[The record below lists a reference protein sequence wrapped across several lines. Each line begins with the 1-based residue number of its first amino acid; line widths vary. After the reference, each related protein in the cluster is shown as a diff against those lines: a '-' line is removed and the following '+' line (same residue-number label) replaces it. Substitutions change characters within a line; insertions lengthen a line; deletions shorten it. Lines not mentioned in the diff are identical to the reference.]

1 MALLTTSFVATT
13 FTDSHPVMTADG
25 PKRAGAL
32 VDGDDVL
39 VSHASA
45 QPTLQPLSGVRT
57 YPRTVAFYNVE
68 FDPDEPVESFF
79 EPPDWILSKG
89 ASASVRSHKSYK
101 QRQRINKNQK

>member
-1 MALLTTSFVATT
+1 MALLTISFVATT

-45 QPTLQPLSGVRT
+45 HG
-57 YPRTVAFYNVE
+57 
-68 FDPDEPVESFF
+68 PVTDFGA
-79 EPPDWILSKG
+79 ILVGSETDFG
-89 ASASVRSHKSYK
+89 
-101 QRQRINKNQK
+101 